1 MPLCRRLHAAL
12 LALGLVVGPGSGVM
26 AAEPAYFASVIRLE
40 AETPADARTAGTL
53 GTKRAGNG
61 VVIDG
66 SGLVLTI
73 GYLVLEAMA
82 VLVFDA
88 DGRPVPADVLAYDW
102 DSGFGLVRATRPLGV
117 KPIALGDS
125 DALKVKQPAMV
136 VGHGGADGSLG
147 AYVVGRRE
155 FAGYWEYLLDDAIFT
170 SPPHPHW
177 AGTAL
182 VGQDGKLYG
191 IGSLFVA
198 DALRGERTLPG
209 NMFVPINRLKP
220 ILADLLSE
228 GRPRGPPKPWL
239 GIYTGELNGK
249 LVVTRVADEGP
260 AARAGVT
267 PGDVLVGVGR
277 QPVTSIADF
286 YRKIWASGQAGVD
299 VPLQV
304 RRDDEPRTIAVK
316 SIDRTKFLR
325 LKPTY

>member
-1 MPLCRRLHAAL
+1 MPLRRLLHATFLALAAL
-12 LALGLVVGPGSGVM
+12 GPGGGAAA

-40 AETPADARTAGTL
+40 AEMPADARTAGTL
-53 GTKRAGNG
+53 GTKRQGNG
-61 VVIDG
+61 VVIDD

-82 VLVFDA
+82 VTVFDG
-88 DGRPVPADVLAYDW
+88 DGRPVQAAVLAYDW
-102 DSGFGLVRATRPLGV
+102 DSGFGLVRAAGPLGV

-125 DALKVKQPAMV
+125 DALKVKQPALV
-136 VGHGGADGSLG
+136 VGHGGADGSQG

-177 AGTAL
+177 AGAAL
-182 VGQDGKLYG
+182 VGPDGKLYG

-198 DALRGERTLPG
+198 DALRGERILPG

-220 ILADLLSE
+220 ILADLLSD

-239 GIYTGELNGK
+239 GLYTGESHGK
-249 LVVTRVADEGP
+249 LVITRVAEDGP
-260 AARAGVT
+260 AARAGVAA
-267 PGDVLVGVGR
+267 GDVLVGVGR
-277 QPVTSIADF
+277 EPVTSIADF
-286 YRKIWASGQAGVD
+286 YRKVWASGQAGVE
-299 VPLQV
+299 VPL
-304 RRDDEPRTIAVK
+304 RLKRDDEPRTIAVK
-316 SIDRTKFLR
+316 SIDRSRFLR